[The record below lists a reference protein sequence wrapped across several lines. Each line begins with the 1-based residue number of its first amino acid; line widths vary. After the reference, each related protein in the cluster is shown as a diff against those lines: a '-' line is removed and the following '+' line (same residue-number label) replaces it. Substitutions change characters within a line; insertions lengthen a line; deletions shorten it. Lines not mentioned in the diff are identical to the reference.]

1 MSLFVD
7 DNQFLLPAAKRA
19 LLCKKREEIAVLD
32 DALDGALSHFGETW
46 GKLYPNSPVEDVFPD
61 LGEVGKVKE
70 ASSRVVTLTAV
81 VALLVDKPSNTI
93 KAELTF
99 TLTMVEGYWQPVIDA
114 IKAGIK
120 KCDEAEVAAT
130 APAAPAKRRSK
141 A

>member
-1 MSLFVD
+1 M
-7 DNQFLLPAAKRA
+7 
-19 LLCKKREEIAVLD
+19 CKKREDIAVLD

-46 GKLYPNSPVEDVFPD
+46 GNLYPNTQIEDVFPD
-61 LGEVGKVKE
+61 LGEVVKVKE
-70 ASSRVVTLTAV
+70 ASGRIVTLTAV

-99 TLTMVEGYWQPVIDA
+99 TLSMVDGYWQPVIDA

-130 APAAPAKRRSK
+130 APAAAAKRRRK